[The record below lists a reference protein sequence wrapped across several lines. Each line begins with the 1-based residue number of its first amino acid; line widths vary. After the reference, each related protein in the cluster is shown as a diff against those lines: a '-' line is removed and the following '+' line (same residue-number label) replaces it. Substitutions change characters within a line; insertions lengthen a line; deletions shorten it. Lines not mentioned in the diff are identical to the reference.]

1 MREKLSTHIFSGL
14 CAEELTIRDLML
26 SPAWLCYLW
35 LCSTE
40 PISASQVLL
49 FSGKVRLAVG
59 IWA

>member
-1 MREKLSTHIFSGL
+1 MCRGINDQGSNALP
-14 CAEELTIRDLML
+14 CLTV
-26 SPAWLCYLW
+26 YLW

-49 FSGKVRLAVG
+49 FSWKVRLAVG